1 MNISTSG
8 TPFQQTVSGAFQDG
22 QLSRSELRQIKDA
35 VNQSQATDS
44 EKQAFMELANTISRA
59 TTNGVF
65 RSEEITPAEMKKI
78 AEQAEGMKDSP
89 LVKDMMKSFDE
100 NAKVKNPIANFL
112 RQLFDGLEKALSGA
126 NAGRH
131 ASAQTSA
138 ADFQNFRSAVSD
150 ANSVNFPQNQNSG
163 TQYQNNV
170 NDGFGGAYTDGVSG
184 ASGSAGTS
192 GVGAQASVDGDNAFV
207 PQFSEGTSK
216 EMQANCG
223 PACAAMMMSALGV
236 NPPPDMSDIRASV
249 GARTGNGS
257 GPFAIST
264 DQLIRAVEK
273 TTGRSGVTSN
283 LPVSAQTAGEQI
295 AERLEAGKNVII
307 LTGGMGGSSGHY
319 MMVKGVDFNP
329 DGSIK
334 SLTVDDPGSSNGE
347 NRVISGAKLQEIMGN
362 RSAAGKTNQLL
373 TF

>member
-1 MNISTSG
+1 MNISTSS

-22 QLSRSELRQIKDA
+22 QISRTELRQIKDA
-35 VNQSQATDS
+35 VNQSQATDA
-44 EKQAFMELANTISRA
+44 EKEAFMELATTISQA
-59 TTNGVF
+59 TTNGLF
-65 RSEEITPAEMKKI
+65 RSEDITPAEMKKI

-112 RQLFDGLEKALSGA
+112 RDLFKGLEKALNA

-131 ASAQTSA
+131 VTSQTSA

-150 ANSVNFPQNQNSG
+150 ANSVNFPQNSG
-163 TQYQNNV
+163 TQYQNDV
-170 NDGFGGAYTDGVSG
+170 NEGFSGGES
-184 ASGSAGTS
+184 S
-192 GVGAQASVDGDNAFV
+192 GVAGPSGTAGVGGQVSVDGDNAFV
-207 PQFSEGTSK
+207 PQFSEGTAK

-295 AERLEAGKNVII
+295 AERLDAGKNVII

-334 SLTVDDPGSSNGE
+334 SLTVDDPGSRDGE
-347 NRVISGAKLQEIMGN
+347 NRVITGAKLQEIMGN